1 MAPKNFYPKGGYI
14 FREGESAD
22 YAYILKEG
30 SVEIV
35 KTAADGDLV
44 LVTLSEPNTIFGEMA
59 LIDGNPRSA
68 GARAVEDSKIDEVKE
83 AEFLRY
89 IEKNSSAALRIM
101 KTLSTSLRDANKAA
115 SQAGVVLEE
124 GETNLGE
131 MVTDEEPIPED
142 IDDTDAIYDAP
153 ASKPILLTVG
163 AVLTAFI
170 VAFVFTT
177 SLAVDTTVST
187 RGKFTAE
194 VPNVGVQATSSATVR
209 KVFVK
214 RGDQVKKGEL
224 IVLLDSTAADSDL
237 KGNVEKL
244 AAVSRRLRRL
254 KLEQKLIKS
263 KKGIPNN
270 TGLSPLAAD
279 ILKKKL
285 GQYRSKMTSF
295 TSKLS
300 KFDKE
305 VAKARN
311 DVASAKETVKITLK
325 QFKLK
330 EQIEGAKKELYDR
343 EVGSML
349 SYLQAQDASLAARK
363 TYLAAKD
370 NVDSRKSSLSAKLSD
385 KGTLKADRNEF
396 VAKWSSGLGESISKE
411 QEQFM
416 QLSQTGLKFKQKVDN
431 IEVRAPAEGVVLD
444 VPSISAGSIVRE
456 GDVLV
461 TLVLSNQKLAFEIDI
476 DPKNISD
483 VKMGAEV
490 SVKLDA
496 LPFQQYGDLKG
507 KLTYVSDDA
516 YTEDLSGAKGSF
528 FRGRVAIAGEE
539 LKGLPETFS
548 LTSGMG
554 ASADL
559 KVGERRIITYL
570 THPILKGLT
579 SAFKEPDK

>member
-1 MAPKNFYPKGGYI
+1 MAPKNFYPKGGYV

-30 SVEIV
+30 TVEIV

-59 LIDGNPRSA
+59 LIDGEPRSA
-68 GARAVEDSKIDEVKE
+68 GARATEDSTIDEVKE
-83 AEFLRY
+83 DEFLRY
-89 IEKNSSAALRIM
+89 IEKNSAAALRIM
-101 KTLSTSLRDANKAA
+101 KTLSSSLRDANKAA
-115 SQAGVVLEE
+115 SQAGAILED

-131 MVTDEEPIPED
+131 MEVNEEQIPED

-153 ASKPILLTVG
+153 ASRPIMLTLG

-177 SLAVDTTVST
+177 SLSVDTTVSA

-194 VPNVGVQATSSATVR
+194 VPNVGVQASSSATVR

-214 RGDQVKKGEL
+214 RGDQVKKGDL

-244 AAVSRRLRRL
+244 AAVSGRLRRL
-254 KLEQKLIKS
+254 KLEQKLIKTRKPVPS
-263 KKGIPNN
+263 NH
-270 TGLSPLAAD
+270 GLTPLAYD
-279 ILKKKL
+279 ILNKKL
-285 GQYRSKMTSF
+285 LGYRSKMTSF
-295 TSKLS
+295 TSKLA

-305 VAKARN
+305 LAKARN

-325 QFKLK
+325 QFELK
-330 EQIEGAKKELYDR
+330 QQIEAAKKELFDR
-343 EVGSML
+343 KVGSML
-349 SYLQAQDASLAARK
+349 SYLQAKDSSLAAQK
-363 TYLAAKD
+363 AYLGAKD
-370 NVDSRKSSLSAKLSD
+370 SVDSKRSALSAKLSD
-385 KGTLKADRNEF
+385 KGTLQADRNEF
-396 VAKWSSGLGESISKE
+396 VAKSSSSLGESIAKE

-416 QLSQTGLKFKQKVDN
+416 QLSQQSLKFKQKVEN
-431 IEVRAPAEGVVLD
+431 IEVRAPAEGVILD
-444 VPSISAGSIVRE
+444 VPAISAGSIVRE

-461 TLVLSNQKLAFEIDI
+461 TLVLSNQKLAFEVDI

-483 VKMGAEV
+483 VKMGAKV

-507 KLTYVSDDA
+507 KLIYISDDA

-528 FRGRVAIAGEE
+528 FRGRVAIAGDE
-539 LKGLPETFS
+539 LKGLPETFT

>member
-1 MAPKNFYPKGGYI
+1 MAPKNFYPKDAYV

-35 KTAADGDLV
+35 KTAADGDLI
-44 LVTLSEPNTIFGEMA
+44 LATLSEPNTIFGEMA
-59 LIDGNPRSA
+59 LIDGEPRSA
-68 GARAVEDSKIDEVKE
+68 GARVCEDSTIDEVKQD
-83 AEFLRY
+83 EFIGY
-89 IEKNSSAALRIM
+89 IEKNPTAAFRIM
-101 KTLSTSLRDANKAA
+101 KTLSNSLRDANKAA
-115 SQAGVVLEE
+115 SQAGAILEE

-131 MVTDEEPIPED
+131 MVTDEDPIPED

-153 ASKPILLTVG
+153 ASKPVMLTVG
-163 AVLTAFI
+163 AVLTAFV
-170 VAFVFTT
+170 VAFIFAT
-177 SLAVDTTVST
+177 SLAVDTTVSA

-194 VPNVGVQATSSATVR
+194 VPNIGIQASSSATVR
-209 KVFVK
+209 KVHVK
-214 RGDQVKKGEL
+214 RGMQLKKGDL

-244 AAVSRRLRRL
+244 AAVSGRLRRL
-254 KLEQKLIKS
+254 KLEQKLIKTRKS
-263 KKGIPNN
+263 VPKNH
-270 TGLSPLAAD
+270 GLTPLAYD
-279 ILKKKL
+279 ILNKKL
-285 GQYRSKMTSF
+285 LGYRSKMTSF
-295 TSKLS
+295 TSKLA

-305 VAKARN
+305 LAKARN

-330 EQIEGAKKELYDR
+330 EKIEAAKKELFDR
-343 EVGSML
+343 KVGSML
-349 SYLQAQDASLAARK
+349 SYLQAQDASLAAK
-363 TYLAAKD
+363 KSYLAAKD
-370 NVDSRKSSLSAKLSD
+370 SVDSKKSALSAKLSD
-385 KGTLKADRNEF
+385 KGTLQADRNEF
-396 VAKWSSGLGESISKE
+396 VAKSSSSLGESIAKE

-416 QLSQTGLKFKQKVDN
+416 QLSQQRLKFKQKVEN
-431 IEVRAPAEGVVLD
+431 IEVRAPADGVILD
-444 VPSISAGSIVRE
+444 VPAISAGSIVRE

-461 TLVLSNQKLAFEIDI
+461 TLVLSNQKLAFEVDV

-483 VKMGAEV
+483 VKKGAAV

-507 KLTYVSDDA
+507 KLIYISEDTYNES
-516 YTEDLSGAKGSF
+516 LSGDKGSF
-528 FRGRVAIAGEE
+528 YRGRVSISADE
-539 LKGLPETFS
+539 LKALPETFS

-570 THPILKGLT
+570 THPILKGLS

>member
-1 MAPKNFYPKGGYI
+1 MAPKNFYPKGGYV

-30 SVEIV
+30 TVEIV

-59 LIDGNPRSA
+59 LIDGEPRSA
-68 GARAVEDSKIDEVKE
+68 GARAAEDSTIDEVKE
-83 AEFLRY
+83 DEFLRY
-89 IEKNSSAALRIM
+89 IEKNSAAALRIM
-101 KTLSTSLRDANKAA
+101 KTLSSSLRDANKAA
-115 SQAGVVLEE
+115 SQAGAALED

-131 MVTDEEPIPED
+131 MEVNEEQIPED

-153 ASKPILLTVG
+153 ASRPIMLTLG

-177 SLAVDTTVST
+177 SLSVDTTVSA

-194 VPNVGVQATSSATVR
+194 VPNVGVQASSSATVR

-214 RGDQVKKGEL
+214 RGDQVKKGDL

-244 AAVSRRLRRL
+244 AAVSGRLRRL
-254 KLEQKLIKS
+254 KLEQKLIKTRKPVPS
-263 KKGIPNN
+263 NH
-270 TGLSPLAAD
+270 GLTPLAYD
-279 ILKKKL
+279 ILNKKL
-285 GQYRSKMTSF
+285 LGYRSKMTSF
-295 TSKLS
+295 TSKLA

-305 VAKARN
+305 LAKARN

-325 QFKLK
+325 QFELK
-330 EQIEGAKKELYDR
+330 QQIEAAKKELFDR
-343 EVGSML
+343 KVGSML
-349 SYLQAQDASLAARK
+349 SYLQAKDSSLAAQK
-363 TYLAAKD
+363 AYLGAKD
-370 NVDSRKSSLSAKLSD
+370 SVDSKRSALSAKLSD
-385 KGTLKADRNEF
+385 KGTLQADRNEF
-396 VAKWSSGLGESISKE
+396 VAKSSSSLGESIAKE

-416 QLSQTGLKFKQKVDN
+416 QLSQQSLKFKQKVEN

-444 VPSISAGSIVRE
+444 VPAISAGSIVRE

-461 TLVLSNQKLAFEIDI
+461 TLVLSNQKLAFEVDI

-483 VKMGAEV
+483 VKMGAKV

-507 KLTYVSDDA
+507 KLIYISDDA

-528 FRGRVAIAGEE
+528 FRGRVAIAGDE
-539 LKGLPETFS
+539 LKGLPETFT

>member
-1 MAPKNFYPKGGYI
+1 MAPKNFYPKGGYV

-30 SVEIV
+30 TVEIV

-59 LIDGNPRSA
+59 LIDGEPRSA
-68 GARAVEDSKIDEVKE
+68 GARAAEDSTIDEVKE
-83 AEFLRY
+83 DEFLRY

-101 KTLSTSLRDANKAA
+101 KTLSSSLRDANKAA
-115 SQAGVVLEE
+115 SQAGAILED

-131 MVTDEEPIPED
+131 MEVNEEQIPED

-153 ASKPILLTVG
+153 ASRPIMLTLG
-163 AVLTAFI
+163 AVLTAFV

-177 SLAVDTTVST
+177 SLSVDTTVSA

-194 VPNVGVQATSSATVR
+194 VPNVGVQASSSATVR

-214 RGDQVKKGEL
+214 RGDQVKKGDL

-244 AAVSRRLRRL
+244 AAVSGRLRRL
-254 KLEQKLIKS
+254 KLEQKLIKTRKPVPS
-263 KKGIPNN
+263 NH
-270 TGLSPLAAD
+270 GLTPLAYD
-279 ILKKKL
+279 ILNKKL
-285 GQYRSKMTSF
+285 LGYRSKMTSF
-295 TSKLS
+295 TSKLA

-305 VAKARN
+305 LAKARN

-325 QFKLK
+325 QFELK
-330 EQIEGAKKELYDR
+330 QQIEAAKKELFDR
-343 EVGSML
+343 KVGSML
-349 SYLQAQDASLAARK
+349 SYLQAKDSSLAAQK
-363 TYLAAKD
+363 AYLGAKD
-370 NVDSRKSSLSAKLSD
+370 SVDSKRSALSAKLSD
-385 KGTLKADRNEF
+385 KGTLQADRNEF
-396 VAKWSSGLGESISKE
+396 VAKSSSSLGESIAKE

-416 QLSQTGLKFKQKVDN
+416 QLSQQSLKFKQKVEN

-444 VPSISAGSIVRE
+444 VPAISAGSIVRE

-461 TLVLSNQKLAFEIDI
+461 TLVLSNQKLAFEVDI

-483 VKMGAEV
+483 VKMGAKV

-507 KLTYVSDDA
+507 KLIYISDDA

-528 FRGRVAIAGEE
+528 FRGRVAIAGDE
-539 LKGLPETFS
+539 LKGLPETFT